1 MTFCT
6 GHNYFMRKIFIV
18 FISLLSSFS
27 SVSQERLGM
36 ANSNY
41 SSVNSIFLNPSSSVD
56 SRTLMQFNLV
66 GANIYVM
73 NNLVYMPKFR
83 VWMDKSSD
91 LQDPKLNTSGPFKKF
106 LYTKAEINGPTLVVS
121 NREIGYGFFIRGRV
135 EASVNN
141 IPEELTNLLIEQKID
156 TSKNLDID
164 IRNTRISQM
173 AWVEYG
179 VNFGKMYFK
188 HGTEMITLGGNVKY
202 LTGINIAYGNIFRLN
217 AQVDDTKLDIANL
230 RAKIRYNEPGW
241 NTGKGIGIDFGITYK
256 KTLKYLENYY
266 ANSPKSNCKYIDYKY
281 KFGLSLLDLG
291 AIRFTQNTFKGDV
304 SGSTLITDFKH
315 TDLDSVIRADFNVTQ
330 QKNQPIMA
338 CLPTAI
344 SAQADFNLGH
354 HFYFNASAIQGLTT
368 ARIIGVQ
375 RTNLV
380 SAAIRY
386 ERRNFEVA
394 VPLTLHRYI
403 YPQLGFAFRF
413 RTFVLGLDN
422 VLPLV
427 VKNNTYGA
435 SVYFNLGIAL
445 FKNPACKASK
455 PRYIAPK
462 KNYEGYT
469 FLSLKNKSKRRIA
482 ADGKGDAPDTVGGKG
497 GKASKKKRKKKGI
510 FKSRRSR
517 KL

>member
-1 MTFCT
+1 
-6 GHNYFMRKIFIV
+6 MRKIFIV
-18 FISLLSSFS
+18 FISFVSSFS
-27 SVSQERLGM
+27 ALSQEKLGM

-56 SRTLMQFNLV
+56 SRTLLQFNLI
-66 GANIYVM
+66 GANIYMM

-106 LYTKAEINGPTLVVS
+106 LYSKTEINGPTLVVS

-141 IPEELTNLLIEQKID
+141 IPVELTNLLLEQKID
-156 TSKNLDID
+156 TVTNIDID
-164 IRNTRISQM
+164 IKNTRISQM

-188 HGTEMITLGGNVKY
+188 HGNKMITVGGNAKY
-202 LTGINIAYGNIFRLN
+202 LTGINIAYGNVFRLN
-217 AQVDDTKLDIANL
+217 AEVNDTKLDIANL

-241 NTGKGIGIDFGITYK
+241 NTGKGIGVDFGITYK

-281 KFGLSLLDLG
+281 KIGISILDLG

-315 TDLDSVIRADFNVTQ
+315 TDLDSVIRSDFNVTQ

-338 CLPTAI
+338 CLPTAF

-354 HFYFNASAIQGLTT
+354 HFYFNASAVQCLTT
-368 ARIIGVQ
+368 SRIIGVQ
-375 RTNLV
+375 RTNLL

-394 VPLTLHRYI
+394 IPLTLHRYI

-427 VKNNTYGA
+427 VKSNTYGA
-435 SVYFNLGIAL
+435 SVYFNLGISI

-455 PRYIAPK
+455 PRYNAPK

-469 FLSLKNKSKRRIA
+469 FLNLKDKPKRTVTG
-482 ADGKGDAPDTVGGKG
+482 DGKGEAPGGSGTTKG
-497 GKASKKKRKKKGI
+497 KKSSKKKGKKKGI
-510 FKSRRSR
+510 FKSRRSK